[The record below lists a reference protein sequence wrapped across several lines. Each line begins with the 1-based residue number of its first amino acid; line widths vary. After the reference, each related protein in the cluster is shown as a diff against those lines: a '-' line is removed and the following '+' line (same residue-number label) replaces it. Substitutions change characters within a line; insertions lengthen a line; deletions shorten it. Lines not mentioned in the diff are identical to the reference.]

1 MGARVS
7 RDGVTGLG
15 KGATET
21 EAGAAG
27 EVETLV
33 LAGGGAATELEG
45 CAGRA
50 DGMAA
55 PATDMAFDSSMG
67 DQGACSQG
75 VRRRT
80 APLSGLRAIR
90 SRVNFRPL

>member
-15 KGATET
+15 NGATGAET
-21 EAGAAG
+21 RAAR
-27 EVETLV
+27 EVVTLV
-33 LAGGGAATELEG
+33 LAGGGAATVLEG

-67 DQGACSQG
+67 D
-75 VRRRT
+75 
-80 APLSGLRAIR
+80 
-90 SRVNFRPL
+90 